1 MPCNVT
7 SVDLEAD
14 GGQSYVW
21 LNGLVV
27 GANYTVT
34 ARGMYYVEGMGLNG
48 CMGIDSIFILE
59 STKSNSYCKF

>member
-1 MPCNVT
+1 MPCNVS
-7 SVDLEAD
+7 SVDLEAN

-34 ARGMYYVEGMGLNG
+34 AGGMYYVEGMGSKWMYG
-48 CMGIDSIFILE
+48 D
-59 STKSNSYCKF
+59 